1 MKVYLDKDA
10 AKYIE
15 RLEESDKRRVLDKLK
30 TLESNPYS
38 GKKLKRRKNTYSL
51 RVGDYRIIYE
61 IHKDIREIWILKV
74 IKEARFTIG
83 FDYV

>member
-15 RLEESDKRRVLDKLK
+15 RLEESDKRRVLEKLK

-61 IHKDIREIWILKV
+61 IHKDIREICDFEGQFQSRDRERL
-74 IKEARFTIG
+74 
-83 FDYV
+83 

>member
-15 RLEESDKRRVLDKLK
+15 RLEESDKRRILDKLK

-38 GKKLKRRKNTYSL
+38 GNKLKGRKNTYSL

-61 IHKDIREIWILKV
+61 IHKDIREVWILKV
-74 IKEARFTIG
+74 YKRSKVY
-83 FDYV
+83 DRL